1 MPDSTRR
8 RAGKVHSQPGGVE
21 HAPEERRLRI
31 EWAASCKA
39 EERGFAPG
47 HEMHDWLEAE
57 RELDQAS

>member
-8 RAGKVHSQPGGVE
+8 RAGKVHSHKGRLE
-21 HAPEERRLRI
+21 HASEERRLRI
-31 EWAASCKA
+31 GRTAYFRA

-47 HEMHDWLEAE
+47 HEMQDWIEAE